1 MLFLQHFHNNFEV
14 IDCYLLLLMGKKK
27 KKKKKKNSSRFKLKP
42 ITTLP
47 I

>member
-27 KKKKKKNSSRFKLKP
+27 KKKKKFSSRFKLKP